1 MVNLQNVFCVLMII
15 LKPVWLWESN
25 SVVFTDLLAFCFF
38 FFAKKKNFQWVG
50 WMVDGWM
57 DGWMDGWRRF
67 LSSIFCSSLEL

>member
-25 SVVFTDLLAFCFF
+25 SVVFTDLLAFWFF

-57 DGWMDGWRRF
+57 DGWQMDGQVGG
-67 LSSIFCSSLEL
+67 